1 LGGFFIIIRIF
12 GTSSHNKTS
21 MKKFALLIV
30 MFLLTVA
37 VADAQGFFKKVGK
50 EAKDKTADRT
60 ESTVDKAVDK
70 AFDALDNLLTGK
82 KRQEGKERK
91 EGQQSGRR

>member
-1 LGGFFIIIRIF
+1 
-12 GTSSHNKTS
+12 

-60 ESTVDKAVDK
+60 ESTWTKQWTRP
-70 AFDALDNLLTGK
+70 LML
-82 KRQEGKERK
+82 
-91 EGQQSGRR
+91 